1 MKSIVMAMVL
11 CCFSIGG
18 FAQKNSGVD
27 TPRTAKVYFTK
38 DISPEGLMR
47 LYKAMGVKVKG
58 KNVAV
63 KLSTGEPG
71 GHNFLNPQLIEP
83 LVKKVK
89 GTIVECNTAYGGKRR
104 STESHYKVAE
114 EHGFTAI
121 AKVDIMDGEG
131 EEVIPVKVGKHLQ
144 GKNYVGKNLL
154 NYDYCLVL
162 SHFKG
167 HEMGGFGGA
176 LKNISIGIASSPGK
190 SWIHSSGQMRGAKQE
205 DFIES
210 MGEAANA
217 VIQHFGGKMLFVNVA
232 NNLSVDCD
240 CSSHPAAPQ
249 MGDIGIFAS
258 LDAVAV
264 DKACVDAVYNSE
276 DPGKVHLI
284 ERMESRKGPHILE
297 YTEGLGGGQTEY
309 ELINIDK

>member
-1 MKSIVMAMVL
+1 MRSLILTFVL
-11 CCFSIGG
+11 CCLSVGG
-18 FAQKNSGVD
+18 FAQEKSSAD
-27 TPRTAKVYFTK
+27 SPRTAKVYFTK
-38 DISPEGLMR
+38 DISPEGLMK

-71 GHNFLNPQLIEP
+71 GHNFLNPKLIEP
-83 LVKKVK
+83 LVKQVK

-114 EHGFTAI
+114 DHGFTAI
-121 AKVDIMDGEG
+121 AKVDIMDGPG
-131 EEVIPVKVGKHLQ
+131 EEVIPVNAGKHLQ

-176 LKNISIGIASSPGK
+176 LKNISIGIASSHGK

-210 MGEAANA
+210 MGEAATA
-217 VIQHFGGKMLFVNVA
+217 VVEHFGGKMLFVNVA

-258 LDAVAV
+258 VDPVAV
-264 DKACVDAVYNSE
+264 DQACVDAVYNSE

-297 YTEGLGGGQTEY
+297 YTQGLGGGTTKY